1 MSNKIPNTEAL
12 INTIKS
18 GVNADINTEIEKVK
32 AEYQKKIDELTA
44 ANSSLQSQVNS
55 FNKNPNFT
63 CRCALNVNTNGG
75 SADKT
80 TMWGTLKKTGSSISF
95 TPDTGSL
102 FYGNRI
108 SGYCTFS
115 FSFQKFAY
123 QF

>member
-1 MSNKIPNTEAL
+1 MNKIPDTQAL
-12 INTIKS
+12 INVIKS
-18 GVNADINTEIEKVK
+18 GVKADVNTEINKVK
-32 AEYQKKIDELTA
+32 EEYQKKIDELTA
-44 ANSSLQSQVNS
+44 VNASLQSQVNS

-80 TMWGTLKKTGSSISF
+80 TMWGTLKKSGNSISF

-115 FSFQKFAY
+115 FTFQNFSY